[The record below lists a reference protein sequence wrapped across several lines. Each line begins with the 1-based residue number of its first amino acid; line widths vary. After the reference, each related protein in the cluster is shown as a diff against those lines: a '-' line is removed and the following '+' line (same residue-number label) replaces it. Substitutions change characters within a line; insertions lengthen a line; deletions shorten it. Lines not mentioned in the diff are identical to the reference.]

1 MEPFVV
7 TPKDIDLRRDLMR
20 AGWRDRDIARAV
32 RRGDLSRV
40 RYGAYVRTPLLAD
53 LDDVGLARVRSR
65 AVLKTA
71 TASAVLSHQSGLAEY
86 GCPLWGM
93 DLDSTHVT
101 RTDGRA
107 GRREAGVIQ
116 HRALLEDEDWSVR
129 DEVRVVTLARAVL
142 EVIVAHK
149 SEVGLV
155 AACMAL
161 TSGMASI
168 EQLRAEEATTE
179 RWPNSLNVRIVLA
192 RADHRLSNVAEARTW
207 HLCHE
212 QRLPLPEPQVEVRD
226 EFGNLLGIVDFL
238 WRGFGVFLEFDG
250 KLKYEKFRK
259 PGETLDQYLLREKRR
274 EELICQVTGW
284 TCIRIQWTDLES
296 PVRTAK
302 RIGQVLASRSR
313 VRA

>member
-7 TPKDIDLRRDLMR
+7 TPKDIDLRRDLMG

-32 RRGDLSRV
+32 RRGDLSKV
-40 RYGAYVRTPLLAD
+40 RYGAYIRTPLLAD

-65 AVLKTA
+65 AVLRTA
-71 TASAVLSHQSGLAEY
+71 TPSAVLSHQSGLAEY
-86 GCPLWGM
+86 GLPLWGM
-93 DLDSTHVT
+93 DLHSTHVT

-116 HRALLEDEDWSVR
+116 HRAVLGDEDWSVR
-129 DEVRVVTLARAVL
+129 DDVRVVTLARAVL
-142 EVIVAHK
+142 EVIVTHR

-155 AACMAL
+155 GACMAL
-161 TSGMASI
+161 TSGMTTL
-168 EQLRAEEATTE
+168 EQLRAEEAVTE

-192 RADHRLSNVAEARTW
+192 RADHRLSNVAEARAW
-207 HLCHE
+207 HFFHE
-212 QRLPLPEPQVEVRD
+212 QRLPLPEPQVEVHD

-238 WRGFGVFLEFDG
+238 WRDLGVFLEFDG
-250 KLKYEKFRK
+250 KLKYEKFRR

-284 TCIRIQWTDLES
+284 VCIRIQWSDLEL

-302 RIGQVLASRSR
+302 RIGQVLSSR
-313 VRA
+313 VKAKA

>member
-1 MEPFVV
+1 MDPFVV
-7 TPKDIDLRRDLMR
+7 TPKDIDLRRDLMA
-20 AGWRDRDIARAV
+20 AGWRDRDIARAIQ
-32 RRGDLSRV
+32 RGDLSKV
-40 RYGAYVRTPLLAD
+40 RYGAYVRTALLAN

-65 AVLKTA
+65 AVLRTA
-71 TASAVLSHQSGLAEY
+71 TPSAVLSHQSGLAEY
-86 GCPLWGM
+86 GIPMWGM

-116 HRALLEDEDWSVR
+116 HRAGLEDEDWSVR
-129 DEVRVVTLARAVL
+129 DDVRVMNLPRAVL
-142 EVIVAHK
+142 EVIVTHR

-161 TSGMASI
+161 ATGSASL
-168 EQLRAEEATTE
+168 EQLRTAEEATE

-192 RADHRLSNVAEARTW
+192 RADHRLTNVAEARSW
-207 HLCHE
+207 HLFHE
-212 QRLPLPEPQVEVRD
+212 QRLPLPEPQVEVHD
-226 EFGNLLGIVDFL
+226 EFGNLIGIVDFL
-238 WRGFGVFLEFDG
+238 WRDLGVFLEFDG
-250 KLKYEKFRK
+250 KIKYTQFRK

-284 TCIRIQWTDLES
+284 VCIRVQWSDLES

-302 RIGQVLASRSR
+302 RIGQLLASRSQA
-313 VRA
+313 RA